1 MVAIIRQLVFDFQSF
16 MQTFIAYPTLNY
28 NFDTTPIYNLCAT
41 LKYNFDTTP
50 IYNLGT
56 TSNYNLHTE

>member
-1 MVAIIRQLVFDFQSF
+1 MFDFQSF

-41 LKYNFDTTP
+41 LNYNFDTTP